1 MYEQLFK
8 LQAKTLKA
16 LAHSRRLEIVQL
28 LQGQELPVTDIH
40 EMLDLPQANVSQH
53 LMVLKEAGILVARKK
68 GKQIFYK
75 VSAPVFFNALGCL
88 REFLVEKY
96 KDTDLADEFTLQ
108 MNELVPVTHD
118 PVCKMRVSPKTAS
131 FAHKHKGQEYYFCAS
146 GCLKIFKE
154 HPKKY
159 VQQ

>member
-28 LQGQELPVTDIH
+28 LQDKELPVTDIH
-40 EMLDLPQANVSQH
+40 KMLDLPQANVSQH
-53 LMVLKEAGILVARKK
+53 LLVLKKAGILETRKE

-88 REFLVEKY
+88 RDFLIDKY

-108 MNELVPVTHD
+108 MNQLVPVTHD
-118 PVCKMRVSPKTAS
+118 PVCNMRVSPKTAS

-146 GCLKIFKE
+146 GCLKQFKND
-154 HPKKY
+154 PGKY
-159 VQQ
+159 T